1 MRTQDTVAAVPRDD
15 ALYASVR
22 DTVEGTIIAVVGRW
36 YYEECEVGIDSTFAE
51 DIELESMEVMEIAE
65 RLIETYEGRVD
76 FVSWFSGMELEDLVE
91 LTVGNVVDFI
101 VASVEA
107 GVTVESTQSV
117 EAALSAVAVAAAAG
131 GPGGSGAGDP
141 GSGARQAG

>member
-1 MRTQDTVAAVPRDD
+1 
-15 ALYASVR
+15 
-22 DTVEGTIIAVVGRW
+22 
-36 YYEECEVGIDSTFAE
+36 
-51 DIELESMEVMEIAE
+51 
-65 RLIETYEGRVD
+65 
-76 FVSWFSGMELEDLVE
+76 MELEDLVE

-107 GVTVESTQSV
+107 GVTVASTQSV

-131 GPGGSGAGDP
+131 GPGSGAGDP

>member
-1 MRTQDTVAAVPRDD
+1 MSTPSTTAAVPRDD
-15 ALYASVR
+15 ALYTSVR
-22 DTVEGTIIAVVGRW
+22 DTVEGSIIAVVGRW
-36 YYEECEVGIDSTFAE
+36 YYEECQVDLGSTFAE

-91 LTVGNVVDFI
+91 LTVGDVVDFI

-107 GVTVESTQSV
+107 GVTVETTQSV
-117 EAALSAVAVAAAAG
+117 EAALSAVAAATGGPDAAAG
-131 GPGGSGAGDP
+131 
-141 GSGARQAG
+141 

>member
-1 MRTQDTVAAVPRDD
+1 MSTQDTVAAVPRGD
-15 ALYASVR
+15 ALYTSVR
-22 DTVEGTIIAVVGRW
+22 ETVEGTIVAVVGRW
-36 YYEECEVGIDSTFAE
+36 YYEECQVGLDSTFAE

-76 FVSWFSGMELEDLVE
+76 FVTWFSGMELEDLVE

-101 VASVEA
+101 VTSVES
-107 GVTVESTQSV
+107 GVTVESAQSV

-131 GPGGSGAGDP
+131 GPGASGSGAP
-141 GSGARQAG
+141 G